1 MLLKQQ
7 NNDWQLAWPQAM
19 QRVFI
24 TETAA
29 LTVADFLQQIDLA
42 CRYIDAQSGNNVLL
56 FQRDIV
62 QFTIWFIALCQRAK
76 HIVLA
81 PDEQPETL
89 RQLAQHSDWR
99 VPDVIPA
106 ATVSGDEVTNI
117 TLSARA
123 TVSFFTSGSTG
134 QPKLIGKTLSQL
146 LLEVQTLETQF
157 GSSLAAD
164 AVFCGTVSTQH
175 IYGLLFRLLWPLCS
189 SRPISQQQISYLE
202 QWQAV
207 LQRGRCVFVA
217 SPAHLARFDDV
228 AKLASLSGNC
238 QRIFSSGGPLAD
250 DVPLRYIASFN
261 QAPTEVF
268 GSTETGGIAFR
279 QRTALTTPWQVFPG
293 IRIGQTS
300 QQALQLWSPYINTEL
315 PYVTQDKVV
324 LLSESHFTLLG
335 RMDRIAKI
343 EEKRLSLPE
352 MEQFCARSELVA
364 QSAAVLLQQGK
375 TQLAL
380 VVVLTAQGQ
389 IFLQQHGKLALN
401 KAIKQHL
408 LQRFEAVVLPRKF
421 RYVSALPY
429 NQQGKLPLQH
439 LEALFFHD

>member
-1 MLLKQQ
+1 MLLKLQ
-7 NNDWQLAWPQAM
+7 NNDWLLVWSQAT

-29 LTVADFLQQIDLA
+29 LTAVEYMQQVDLA
-42 CRYIDAQSGNNVLL
+42 CRYIDAQPGDNVLL

-62 QFTIWFIALCQRAK
+62 QFAIWFIALSLRAK

-89 RQLAQHSDWR
+89 RQLAQHCDWR
-99 VPDVIPA
+99 APDVIPV
-106 ATVSGDEVTNI
+106 ATVAGDEVKNI
-117 TLSARA
+117 TLSAQ
-123 TVSFFTSGSTG
+123 TSISFFTSGSTG
-134 QPKLIGKTLSQL
+134 QPKLISKTLSQL
-146 LLEVQTLETQF
+146 LVEVQTLETQF
-157 GSSLAAD
+157 GSTLAAD

-189 SRPISQQQISYLE
+189 SRPILQQQISYLE

-250 DVPLRYIASFN
+250 EVPLRYIASFN

-279 QRTALTTPWQVFPG
+279 QRTESSAPWQVFPG

-300 QQALQLWSPYINTEL
+300 QQALQLWSPYINTDL
-315 PYVTQDKVV
+315 PDITQDKVL
-324 LLSESHFTLLG
+324 LLSESSFTLLG
-335 RMDRIAKI
+335 RLDRIAKI

-352 MEQFCARSELVA
+352 LEQFCARSELVA
-364 QSAAVLLQQGK
+364 QSAAVLLQHSK

-380 VVVLTAQGQ
+380 VVVLSTQGQ
-389 IFLQQHGKLALN
+389 LFLQQHGKLALN
-401 KAIKQHL
+401 QAIKRHL

-429 NQQGKLPLQH
+429 NQQGKLPQQH